1 MVEGEK
7 AEFVCSV
14 SKDTYEVKWFR
25 GDKELQSGDKYD
37 IVSDGTRRLLVIK
50 KCEHQDEGSYT
61 AFIGTVKASAD
72 LTVIGKH
79 LYMKQSLS
87 RKKKEDRGVK
97 KNQQVVSLF

>member
-37 IVSDGTRRLLVIK
+37 IVCDGTRRLLVIK
-50 KCEHQDEGSYT
+50 QCERQDEGGYT
-61 AFIGTVKASAD
+61 AFIGTVKASAE

-79 LYMKQSLS
+79 LPMKPSLS
-87 RKKKEDRGVK
+87 K
-97 KNQQVVSLF
+97 KNQKK

>member
-14 SKDTYEVKWFR
+14 SKDTFEVKWFR

-37 IVSDGTRRLLVIK
+37 IICDGKRRVLVIK
-50 KCEHQDEGSYT
+50 NCERKDDGGYI
-61 AFIGTVKASAD
+61 AFIGTVKASAE

-79 LYMKQSLS
+79 PSTKLLMCLK
-87 RKKKEDRGVK
+87 
-97 KNQQVVSLF
+97 